1 MSCFK
6 ASKLFITGIIILA
19 TIFSTPTES
28 SAQEFSL
35 ELETGGLWFGN
46 NDVRI
51 PNNGGTK
58 FDMLDLIGSDVVPY
72 LRFRLN
78 AEFGDRHTLRFLA
91 APIRKIGTGLF
102 EDPVFFEETNFEAG
116 VATDGLYKFNTYR
129 VTYRY
134 TFYDEERWT
143 LGAGAAALIRDAEVE
158 LTQPD
163 RTDSNTD
170 LGFVPLLHLYAEGRF
185 SDRYSMI
192 LDIESLAA
200 TQGRATDASL
210 TLNYSLSENWT
221 LYTGY
226 RVLEGGADVDEVF
239 NFAWINFGLVGLR
252 IDI

>member
-1 MSCFK
+1 M
-6 ASKLFITGIIILA
+6 
-19 TIFSTPTES
+19 
-28 SAQEFSL
+28 
-35 ELETGGLWFGN
+35 
-46 NDVRI
+46 
-51 PNNGGTK
+51 
-58 FDMLDLIGSDVVPY
+58 
-72 LRFRLN
+72 
-78 AEFGDRHTLRFLA
+78 
-91 APIRKIGTGLF
+91 
-102 EDPVFFEETNFEAG
+102 
-116 VATDGLYKFNTYR
+116 
-129 VTYRY
+129 
-134 TFYDEERWT
+134 
-143 LGAGAAALIRDAEVE
+143 E